1 MAERIVNPRRVPRAP
16 ARCEVTGLLEGGG
29 HWSTDTID
37 IGPSGCQLVAPGRA
51 KAGDPLKLLITN
63 ERVGSAL
70 AVLGRVAWARSA
82 PPWRIGVAF
91 EAESGAD
98 AARWFESLLAAYP
111 GLATY
116 HLAPDAIAT
125 SATVRLGRV
134 PRLPP
139 ELSSDEVEV
148 LKEVGG
154 GATVAALQA
163 KLGSDWPAF
172 EGMLFALVG
181 RRLLTLDAAEA
192 GAPAEWATYL
202 R

>member
-1 MAERIVNPRRVPRAP
+1 MADRIVNPRRVPRAP

-29 HWSTDTID
+29 HWATDTID
-37 IGPSGCQLVAPGRA
+37 IGPNGCQLIAPGRA

-63 ERVGSAL
+63 ERVGDAL
-70 AVLGRVAWARSA
+70 AVLGRVAWARST

-91 EAESGAD
+91 EAESVGD
-98 AARWFESLLAAYP
+98 ATRWFDALLAAYP

-116 HLAPDAIAT
+116 HLAPDAIET

-139 ELSSDEVEV
+139 ELSTDEIEV
-148 LKEVGG
+148 LKEVGA
-154 GATVAALQA
+154 GATVASLRT

-181 RRLLTLDAAEA
+181 RKLLTLDAAEA
-192 GAPAEWATYL
+192 GAPAGWAAYL